1 MMSDKPQRIRVI
13 HVPIYD
19 TDDIVL
25 NQMPPNAVN
34 QWARTLILRQLQLD
48 AQMMH
53 SFRES
58 GGEEVAREEVTR
70 VIQDELEPILA
81 RLDDTMDR
89 VIDEKLVL
97 VQQTVMQTIQ
107 ESIQVALVKHAENPS
122 FPSQQQL
129 ESADPAAES
138 GDKPAWMRATGTG
151 SEW

>member
-1 MMSDKPQRIRVI
+1 MSDKPQRIRVI

-58 GGEEVAREEVTR
+58 GSEEVTREEVTR

-97 VQQTVMQTIQ
+97 VQQAVMQTIQ
-107 ESIQVALVKHAENPS
+107 ESIQMALVKHAENSS
-122 FPSQQQL
+122 FPSHQQL
-129 ESADPAAES
+129 ESAGPAAES
-138 GDKPAWMRATGTG
+138 EPAWMRATGTG